1 MNAFVLRL
9 LLVCLCGMFWAGR
22 APAQAQAKASAGPQD
37 TLAQRLVACTHC
49 HGVDGRAGPDGYYP
63 RLAGKP
69 EAYLYNQLLNFR
81 DGRRH
86 YGAMVSLVD
95 HLSDDYLRE
104 MARYFAQQNVPY
116 PAPQRSPQS
125 AATLARGQQLVT
137 LGDPARKIP
146 ACVQCHGS
154 TLTGVLPAIPGLLG
168 LPRDYLASQLGA
180 WISGQ
185 RKAQSPDCMADIARR
200 LTPDDVS
207 AITAWVSSQPW
218 PAGGKPAATLGHAL
232 SQPCGSGLTDP
243 GLSKAPQV
251 AQATTVATSLI
262 ERGAYLA
269 KAGNCLSCHT
279 TRGGAPFAGG
289 RALSTPFGAV
299 YSSNLTP
306 DATTGLGRW
315 TADDFWQAMHHGQAR
330 DGRSLYP
337 VFPYP
342 NYTQVTR
349 ADSDALFAYLRSL
362 PPVRQARPEHD
373 LSWPFNTQWALGIW
387 RALFFRPGTFQAE
400 STQSAEWNRGAYLV
414 NGLGHCGAC
423 HTPRNA
429 LGAEQGSKAFLS
441 GAVIDGW
448 EAPALTALSR
458 APVPWSEQELY
469 RYLRKGHT
477 EQHGVAS
484 GPMAPVVKQLTAL
497 PDADIRAMATYLAS
511 FNPPITEAAS
521 QQQAKQVVLAAQQ
534 SATQLNLQGPGQRL
548 FNGACASCHH
558 DGNGP
563 TLLGINT
570 PLALNSNLHS
580 DKPDNLIRVILGGIR
595 EPANADIGFMPAFRH
610 SLDDSQITALASYMR
625 SRYAPS
631 QTPWR
636 DLPGSVKRLRSAPDT
651 H

>member
-22 APAQAQAKASAGPQD
+22 APAQAPAKASAGPQD

-146 ACVQCHGS
+146 ACTQCHGS

-400 STQSAEWNRGAYLV
+400 PTQSAEWNRGAYLV
-414 NGLGHCGAC
+414 RGLGHCSAC
-423 HTPRNA
+423 HEGRNV
-429 LGAEQGSKAFLS
+429 LGASTGLELS
-441 GAVIDGW
+441 GGLMPVQNWYAPSLRERT
-448 EAPALTALSR
+448 EA
-458 APVPWSEQELY
+458 
-469 RYLRKGHT
+469 
-477 EQHGVAS
+477 GVAHWPLADIVS
-484 GPMAPVVKQLTAL
+484 LLQTGQAPHARVQGPMAEVVYRSTQHLTAPDLRAMAVFLKSL
-497 PDADIRAMATYLAS
+497 PPAATVDRPVALPTSAENMARGDALYRQHCLSCHGAQGQGQGSLYPALAGNRMVLMAQPVNLVRAIAQGGFGPATPGRPRPFGMPPFAQQLSDADIALLATYVRQRWGDPAS
-511 FNPPITEAAS
+511 AVAP
-521 QQQAKQVVLAAQQ
+521 QDV
-534 SATQLNLQGPGQRL
+534 
-548 FNGACASCHH
+548 
-558 DGNGP
+558 
-563 TLLGINT
+563 
-570 PLALNSNLHS
+570 
-580 DKPDNLIRVILGGIR
+580 
-595 EPANADIGFMPAFRH
+595 
-610 SLDDSQITALASYMR
+610 
-625 SRYAPS
+625 SRY
-631 QTPWR
+631 R
-636 DLPGSVKRLRSAPDT
+636 FGGNE
-651 H
+651 